1 MDNET
6 VTYRYDCGHE
16 LTVDVMDVLMLRV
29 EPNWGCHETECEDAE
44 GEPVDEIFIDK
55 TDERGE

>member
-16 LTVDVMDVLMLRV
+16 ITVDVMDVLMLRI
-29 EPNWGCHETECEDAE
+29 EPNWGCTECEDAQ
-44 GEPVDEIFIDK
+44 GENVVEIVV
-55 TDERGE
+55 RG

>member
-1 MDNET
+1 
-6 VTYRYDCGHE
+6 
-16 LTVDVMDVLMLRV
+16 MDVLMLRI

-55 TDERGE
+55 TDDGGE

>member
-16 LTVDVMDVLMLRV
+16 ITVDVMDVLMLRV
-29 EPNWGCHETECEDAE
+29 EPNWGCLDCEE
-44 GEPVDEIFIDK
+44 GGEQVDEIFIDK
-55 TDERGE
+55 TDEGGE